1 MITQNHPVYYL
12 NDAFKERHKNLLDY
26 FSLNNIDIEITD
38 DIVYFETFLK
48 SLSFDE
54 RKYTYDETFSYAN
67 AFTADKSSFFCLLL
81 KNNNNEIIGTYAARN
96 LDPIIFLGNLRNHFN
111 LTNYLENPDD
121 YLPAGQSFASTI
133 NCFYSGNQWVKSTY
147 QNKKFDIFLDHLKK
161 NIIFDVVGGN
171 MNFSVHKLKYKNYH
185 LNDLLYERSEWIGTI
200 TDEYFFNGLKTPPTI
215 EDKTYNLT
223 WVFKDTWQNKHNETK
238 LLYL

>member
-38 DIVYFETFLK
+38 DIVLFETFLK

-81 KNNNNEIIGTYAARN
+81 KNNNEIIGTYAARN

-111 LTNYLENPDD
+111 LTNYLENPND
-121 YLPAGQSFASTI
+121 YLPKGPSVGQTL

-161 NIIFDVVGGN
+161 
-171 MNFSVHKLKYKNYH
+171 KY
-185 LNDLLYERSEWIGTI
+185 
-200 TDEYFFNGLKTPPTI
+200 YF
-215 EDKTYNLT
+215 
-223 WVFKDTWQNKHNETK
+223 
-238 LLYL
+238 

>member
-48 SLSFDE
+48 SLSSDE

-67 AFTADKSSFFCLLL
+67 SFTADKSSFFCLLL
-81 KNNNNEIIGTYAARN
+81 KNSNNEIIGTYAARN

-111 LTNYLENPDD
+111 LTNYLENPND
-121 YLPAGQSFASTI
+121 YLPKGQGFGSTL

-171 MNFSVHKLKYKNYH
+171 MNFSVHKLRFKN
-185 LNDLLYERSEWIGTI
+185 
-200 TDEYFFNGLKTPPTI
+200 
-215 EDKTYNLT
+215 
-223 WVFKDTWQNKHNETK
+223 
-238 LLYL
+238 

>member
-38 DIVYFETFLK
+38 DIVFFENFLK

-54 RKYTYDETFSYAN
+54 RKYTYDDTFGSTY

-111 LTNYLENPDD
+111 LTNYLENPND
-121 YLPAGQSFASTI
+121 YLPKGQSFGQTL
-133 NCFYSGNQWVKSTY
+133 NCFYSSNQWVKSTY

-171 MNFSVHKLKYKNYH
+171 MNFSVHKLRFKNYH

-200 TDEYFFNGLKTPPTI
+200 TDEYFFNGLETPPTI
-215 EDKTYNLT
+215 EDKMYNLT
-223 WVFKDTWQNKHNETK
+223 WVFKDTWQNKYDETK